1 MLIVSWK
8 KIQFFFLPSF
18 IRRIASQLV
27 FQLSSAK
34 IAILGLQRTFVYAID
49 GVVYGC
55 LYWKVGTLGNFNNK
69 IEWSTAA
76 RFSELQVRR
85 TDWAE
90 RFV

>member
-1 MLIVSWK
+1 MKENSTL
-8 KIQFFFLPSF
+8 FLPSV

-55 LYWKVGTLGNFNNK
+55 LY
-69 IEWSTAA
+69 
-76 RFSELQVRR
+76 
-85 TDWAE
+85 
-90 RFV
+90 